1 MIDGDD
7 QRFINRIFSYDYE
20 EEALSKIRPNTVLIL
35 ILYIFLTWTIFNN

>member
-20 EEALSKIRPNTVLIL
+20 EEALSKIRPNVNTV
-35 ILYIFLTWTIFNN
+35 YISDMDHI